1 MICKFAK
8 LSPIKLSPLYFD
20 SWLYLLA
27 TIDRVVPYRCIGI
40 GNVTKLKT
48 IIVAHEVMCSLFSGY
63 IKVVTTATPAK
74 STVTPDAYRYMYE
87 FILLIIKLI
96 FRCKNEYLIN
106 VHHNIDTNTVCVSHC
121 Y

>member
-8 LSPIKLSPLYFD
+8 LSPIKLSLLYFD

-27 TIDRVVPYRCIGI
+27 TIDRIIPYRCIGI

-48 IIVAHEVMCSLFSGY
+48 IIVVHEVMCSLLSRY
-63 IKVVTTATPAK
+63 IKVVTTIVPIK
-74 STVTPDAYRYMYE
+74 SMITPDAYRYIHQ

-96 FRCKNEYLIN
+96 FK
-106 VHHNIDTNTVCVSHC
+106 VQK
-121 Y
+121 

>member
-1 MICKFAK
+1 MLANHKIMICNFAK

-48 IIVAHEVMCSLFSGY
+48 IIVVHEVMYSLLSRY
-63 IKVVTTATPAK
+63 IKVVTTVVPVKTII
-74 STVTPDAYRYMYE
+74 TPDAYRYMHE

-96 FRCKNEYLIN
+96 FMVQKWVFN
-106 VHHNIDTNTVCVSHC
+106 
-121 Y
+121 